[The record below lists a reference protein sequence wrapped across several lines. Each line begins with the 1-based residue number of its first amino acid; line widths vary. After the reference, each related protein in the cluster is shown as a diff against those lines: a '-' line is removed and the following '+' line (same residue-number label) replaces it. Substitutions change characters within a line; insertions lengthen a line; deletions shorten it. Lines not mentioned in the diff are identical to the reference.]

1 MTAAAGGPA
10 AADRDRP
17 RGVASEDWMKQAW
30 TALAVAS
37 ILALCVSSSV
47 SAVPAQSGR
56 PRVIVNETPVSF
68 STPPALDHG
77 VLVGPLGPLAS
88 AFGATVAW
96 ERDAREGTVT
106 SRAGTV
112 VRLAIG
118 DLTALVAGSQVTL
131 PVSPARRS
139 GAVWVPVVAFLRTL
153 GAYVRVSGDAEVIEA
168 VSQVTEMTWH
178 RGNDGLVVRVA
189 ATGPVKTQ
197 VYVLTDPDRL
207 VVDILRAV
215 DSLKDAKIEVGD
227 PDVVAIRSAQFSV
240 RPDVTRIVLDL
251 IRPVPYTVALDGE
264 GVVVTVS
271 ETAAVHNALPRDR
284 DTNPAPT
291 GLPGTPNEGPSVRPQ
306 GDTATRELEHS
317 NGAAAP
323 EPHAVPSL
331 PEFVDIPGA
340 FHVRAVDYRIAEGTG
355 QLTILA
361 SQPVAP
367 VVRQFTYPDR
377 LAVDLPGGVFLPRR
391 EDLEIGSNAVRN
403 IVVAQLRVQPNLTR
417 VLVYF
422 HRKTSVTTT
431 STDGG
436 RTLTIALNDI
446 ARTPKRS
453 PAVVID
459 PGHGGPDSG
468 AIGPTGVR
476 EADVTLEIGHMV
488 QQALERQHVR
498 VVLTRTTNTMVG
510 LEERPDIARRE
521 GAIVFVSIHA
531 NASQSSSKRGTETY
545 YGTPESASLASAIQ
559 SEVVQALG
567 EPDRGVRAA
576 DFYVIVNSPMPAVLI
591 ETAFISNP
599 GEERLLRNPV
609 MQRRIAD
616 AIARAIVRYL
626 GARTMAP
633 AP

>member
-1 MTAAAGGPA
+1 
-10 AADRDRP
+10 
-17 RGVASEDWMKQAW
+17 MKQAW

-37 ILALCVSSSV
+37 ILALGVSSPV
-47 SAVPAQSGR
+47 FAIPAQSGR
-56 PRVIVNETPVSF
+56 LRVIVNETPVSF

-77 VLVGPLGPLAS
+77 VLVAPLGPLAS
-88 AFGATVAW
+88 AFGATVVW

-106 SRAGTV
+106 SRTGTV
-112 VRLAIG
+112 VHLTIG
-118 DLTALVAGSQVTL
+118 DPTALVAGRQVTL

-139 GAVWVPVVAFLRTL
+139 GAVWVPAAAFLRTL
-153 GAYVRVSGDAEVIEA
+153 GAYVRISGDAEVIEA
-168 VSQVTEMTWH
+168 VSQVTEITWR
-178 RGNDGLVVRVA
+178 RGSDGFVVRAA
-189 ATGPVKTQ
+189 ATGPVNTQ
-197 VYVLTDPDRL
+197 VHVLTDPDRL

-251 IRPVPYTVALDGE
+251 IRPVPYAVALDGE

-271 ETAAVHNALPRDR
+271 GTAAARNAPPQ
-284 DTNPAPT
+284 DTNPAPAR
-291 GLPGTPNEGPSVRPQ
+291 LPGSPSEGPSVRPQ
-306 GDTATRELEHS
+306 GDTATRDLEHS

-331 PEFVDIPGA
+331 PEFVDSPGA
-340 FHVRAVDYRIAEGTG
+340 FHIRAVDYRIAEGTG

-367 VVRQFTYPDR
+367 VVKQFTYPAR

-391 EDLEIGSNAVRN
+391 EDLEIGSDAVRN
-403 IVVAQLRVQPNLTR
+403 IIVAQLQAQPNLTR

-436 RTLTIALNDI
+436 RTLTIALSDI
-446 ARTPKRS
+446 ARAPKRP

-468 AIGPTGVR
+468 AIGPAGIR
-476 EADVTLEIGHMV
+476 EADVTLEIGRMV
-488 QQALERQHVR
+488 RQALERQHVR

-521 GAIVFVSIHA
+521 GGIVFVSIHA
-531 NASQSSSKRGTETY
+531 NASQYSSKKGTETY
-545 YGTPESASLASAIQ
+545 YGTPESASLASTIQ

-576 DFYVIVNSPMPAVLI
+576 DFYVVMNSPMPAVLI

-599 GEERLLRNPV
+599 AEEQLLRNPAT
-609 MQRRIAD
+609 QRRIAE

-626 GARTMAP
+626 GARTTAP

>member
-1 MTAAAGGPA
+1 
-10 AADRDRP
+10 
-17 RGVASEDWMKQAW
+17 MKQAW

-47 SAVPAQSGR
+47 FAVPAQSGR
-56 PRVIVNETPVSF
+56 PQVIVNEIPVSF
-68 STPPALDHG
+68 STPPALDRG
-77 VLVGPLGPLAS
+77 VLVAPLGPLAR

-96 ERDAREGTVT
+96 ERDGREGTVT

-112 VRLAIG
+112 IRLTVG
-118 DLTALVAGSQVTL
+118 DPAALVAGRQVTL

-139 GAVWVPVVAFLRTL
+139 GAVWVPAAAFLRAL

-168 VSQVTEMTWH
+168 VAQVTAITWH
-178 RGNDGLVVRVA
+178 RGPDGLVVRVA

-197 VYVLTDPDRL
+197 VSVLTDPDRL
-207 VVDILRAV
+207 VVDILPAV
-215 DSLKDAKIEVGD
+215 DSLKDSKMEVGD
-227 PDVVAIRSAQFSV
+227 PDVVAVRAAQFSV
-240 RPDVTRIVLDL
+240 RPDITRVVLDL
-251 IRPVPYTVALDGE
+251 IRPVPSTVALDDE
-264 GVVVTVS
+264 GVAVTVS
-271 ETAAVHNALPRDR
+271 GTATARPALPP
-284 DTNPAPT
+284 DTSPAPT
-291 GLPGTPNEGPSVRPQ
+291 GLPAVPNEGP
-306 GDTATRELEHS
+306 ATRELEHS
-317 NGAAAP
+317 IGAAAP
-323 EPHAVPSL
+323 EPRAVPSL
-331 PEFVDIPGA
+331 PEFVDVPGA
-340 FHVRAVDYRIAEGTG
+340 FHIRAVDYRIAEGTG
-355 QLTILA
+355 QLAILT

-367 VVRQFTYPDR
+367 IVRQFTYPDR

-391 EDLEIGSNAVRN
+391 EDFEIGSRAVRN
-403 IVVAQLRVQPNLTR
+403 IVVVQLQDQPNLTR

-436 RTLTIALNDI
+436 RMLTIALSDI
-446 ARTPKRS
+446 ARAATRP

-476 EADVTLEIGHMV
+476 EADVTLEIARMV
-488 QQALERQHVR
+488 QQALEHQHVR
-498 VVLTRTTNTMVG
+498 VVLTRTTNALVA

-521 GAIVFVSIHA
+521 GGNVFVSIHA
-531 NASQSSSKRGTETY
+531 NASQYSSKKGTETY
-545 YGTPESASLASAIQ
+545 YGTLESASLAAAIQ

-599 GEERLLRNPV
+599 AEERLLRNPAT
-609 MQRRIAD
+609 QRRIGES
-616 AIARAIVRYL
+616 IARAIVRYL
-626 GARTMAP
+626 GARTAAP